1 MEQLDIQ
8 RKHLYNSILE
18 TNKNLVNKQNDISPM
33 REEHVAIAQTPV
45 LTYVD
50 VKTLE
55 TLQEALKNQHDE
67 LACMVWV

>member
-1 MEQLDIQ
+1 MKQLDIQ

-18 TNKNLVNKQNDISPM
+18 TNENLVNKKNDISRM

-45 LTYVD
+45 LTYVH

-55 TLQEALKNQHDE
+55 TLQEALKTQHDE
-67 LACMVWV
+67 LACSVWV